1 MIAVVGFGVIAASV
15 LLSAL
20 LVVGARNLVHAVL
33 WLGVTL
39 TGTAALYA
47 MLGAS
52 FLAGVQILLYVG
64 GVVTLMIF
72 GVMLTRRHDG
82 IAVPA
87 ERTSPRRGALVAA
100 ALFGVLAA
108 AVARSELPAGQT
120 RIATEALGVS
130 LLTTHVLAFEVLS
143 LLLLAAIIGAIVI
156 ARRRD
161 HGAPPPAAGRT
172 RARLGG
178 LTPATAI
185 GPEEP
190 EAEAPAGE
198 ERP

>member
-1 MIAVVGFGVIAASV
+1 MTATIGFGAIAAVV

-20 LVVGARNLVHAVL
+20 FVVGAPNLVHAVL

-39 TGTAALYA
+39 GGTAALYA

-52 FLAGVQILLYVG
+52 FLAGVQVLLYVG

-82 IAVPA
+82 LAVHA
-87 ERTSPRRGALVAA
+87 ERTGPRRGAFVAA

-108 AVARSELPAGQT
+108 AVARSELPAGET
-120 RIATEALGVS
+120 RVTTESLGAG
-130 LLTTHVLAFEVLS
+130 LLTTHLLAFEVLS

-161 HGAPPPAAGRT
+161 HGAPPRAAQPRPAAR
-172 RARLGG
+172 
-178 LTPATAI
+178 
-185 GPEEP
+185 PEVL
-190 EAEAPAGE
+190 APAAAPPTDEGT
-198 ERP
+198 P